1 MHIFFENKMNE
12 YSFKKQKGEIKL
24 IQQIK
29 KAAVLGSGVMGSGIA
44 AHLANIGIPTL
55 LLDIAPRELTDAE
68 KAKGLTL
75 ENKEVRNRISEAN
88 RQKLL
93 KQKPAP
99 LTSKKN
105 IALIEAGNFEDD
117 MERLKDVD
125 WIIEVVVENLSIKK
139 QVFEK
144 VDQHRK
150 PGSIVSSNTS
160 GISVEAMSE
169 GRSEDFQKHF
179 LGTHF
184 FNPPRYLKLLEVIPT
199 KNTSSEVL
207 SFMKQFGEDVLGK
220 GVVEAKD
227 TPNFIAN
234 RIGTYG
240 LLVTVQEM
248 LKGGYSVGEVDSI
261 TGPLIGRPKSAT
273 FRTLDVVGL
282 DTFIHVANNV
292 YEQVGGK
299 EKEVFEVPDFM
310 KVMQEKG
317 WLGSKTG
324 QGFFLKKGKEIL
336 ELNPETLEYGPR
348 QKLKTAAT
356 ELAKQEKGTAGKLKA
371 LVYSD
376 DRSGQLLWNILSPA
390 LLYSA
395 QLHGEIAD
403 DVTAIDRAMKWGFGW
418 ELGPFETW
426 DAIGVEKSVRK
437 MEEAGE
443 EVPAWVKEMLEKG
456 INSFYKEEEGQKYFY
471 HNGEYRLIEE
481 NPKVINLKQLKKQKG
496 VIKKNTGAS
505 LVDIGDGVALLEF
518 HSQSNAIGLD
528 IIQMIN
534 FAVDEV
540 EKNYK
545 GLVIGNQGKNFCV
558 GANLGMILME
568 AQDDNIYELDM
579 VVRHFQNAMMKIKYS
594 AKPVVAAPFGMT
606 LGGGAEVCLPA
617 AHIQASSET
626 YMGLVEVGVGLIPG
640 GSGNKELYLK
650 HLENMPNGVE
660 FDLQKVANK
669 VFESIAMA
677 KVSTSGEEARD
688 NNFLNLADGIS
699 VNGDHLL
706 YDAKQAVLALHE
718 KGYKPPV
725 RNKVPVVGETGY
737 ATLLLGAQ
745 AMLYS
750 GYISE
755 HDLKIAKKLAY
766 VIAGGKVP
774 YGTEVDEQYLLDLE
788 REAFLSLVAEPKSQ
802 QRMQHMLLKGKPLR
816 N

>member
-1 MHIFFENKMNE
+1 MKLV
-12 YSFKKQKGEIKL
+12 QK
-24 IQQIK
+24 IK

-55 LLDIAPRELTDAE
+55 LLDIVPRELTDAE
-68 KAKGLTL
+68 KTKGLTL
-75 ENKEVRNRISEAN
+75 EDKIVRNRISETGK
-88 RQKLL
+88 QKLL

-105 IALIEAGNFEDD
+105 IALIEAGNFDDD

-125 WIIEVVVENLSIKK
+125 WIIEVVVENLNVKK

-144 VDQHRK
+144 VEQFRK
-150 PGSIVSSNTS
+150 QGSIVSSNTS
-160 GISVEAMSE
+160 GISVEAMAE

-199 KNTSSEVL
+199 KNTDLEVL
-207 SFMKQFGEDVLGK
+207 TFMKQFGEDVLGK

-282 DTFIHVANNV
+282 DTFAHVANNV
-292 YEQVGGK
+292 YEQVEGK
-299 EKEVFEVPDFM
+299 EKQVFEVPSFM
-310 KVMQEKG
+310 KEMLNKG
-317 WLGSKTG
+317 LLGSKSG

-336 ELNPETLEYGPR
+336 ELDPENLEYGPR
-348 QKLKTAAT
+348 KKLKTAAT
-356 ELAKQEKGTAGKLKA
+356 ELSKQEKGTANKMKA
-371 LVYSD
+371 LVYAD
-376 DRSGQLLWNILSPA
+376 DRAGQLLWKVLSPA
-390 LLYSA
+390 LIYSA
-395 QLHGEIAD
+395 QLLGEIAD
-403 DVTAIDRAMKWGFGW
+403 DVVAIDQAMKWGFGW

-426 DAIGVEKSVRK
+426 DAIGVEKSVKK
-437 MEEAGE
+437 MEDNGE
-443 EVPAWVKEMLEKG
+443 EVPVWVKEMLEKG
-456 INSFYKEEEGQKYFY
+456 FTSFYKEENGDQYFY
-471 HNGEYRLIEE
+471 ENGDYKLVEE
-481 NPKVINLKQLKKQKG
+481 NPKVINLKRLKKKKG
-496 VIKKNTGAS
+496 VIKKNSGAS
-505 LVDIGDGVALLEF
+505 LIDLGDGVALLEF
-518 HSQSNAIGLD
+518 HSRSNAIGLD

-534 FAVDEV
+534 FAIDEV
-540 EKNYK
+540 EKNFK

-579 VVRHFQNAMMKIKYS
+579 VVRHFQQAMMKIKYS
-594 AKPVVAAPFGMT
+594 SKPVVAAPFGMT
-606 LGGGAEVCLPA
+606 LGGGSEVCLPT

-640 GSGNKELYLK
+640 GSGNKELYIK
-650 HLENMPNGVE
+650 HLESMPNDVE
-660 FDLQKVANK
+660 FDLQKIANK

-688 NNFLNLADGIS
+688 NNFLNFADGIS

-706 YDAKQAVLALHE
+706 YDAKQAVLSLSE
-718 KGYKPPV
+718 KGYNPPV
-725 RNKVPVVGETGY
+725 RKKVPVVGETGY

-745 AMLYS
+745 AMKYS

>member
-1 MHIFFENKMNE
+1 M
-12 YSFKKQKGEIKL
+12 
-24 IQQIK
+24 QQIK

-55 LLDIAPRELTDAE
+55 LLDIVPRELNETE

-75 ENKEVRNRISEAN
+75 DDKAVRNRISEAG

-99 LTSKKN
+99 LTSKEN
-105 IALIEAGNFEDD
+105 LSLVEAGNFDDD

-125 WIIEVVVENLSIKK
+125 WVIEVVVENLDIKK

-144 VDQHRK
+144 VDRYRK

-160 GISVEAMSE
+160 GISVEAMSA

-199 KNTSSEVL
+199 KNTDAKVL
-207 SFMKQFGEDVLGK
+207 SFMKQFGEDKLGK

-240 LLVTVQEM
+240 LLVTLQEM

-282 DTFIHVANNV
+282 DTFVHVANNV
-292 YEQVGGK
+292 YEQVEGK
-299 EKEVFEVPDFM
+299 EKEVFTVPDFM
-310 KVMQEKG
+310 KEMLNKG

-324 QGFFLKKGKEIL
+324 QGFFLKQGKEIL
-336 ELNPETLEYGPR
+336 ELDPNTFEYGPR
-348 QKLKTAAT
+348 KKLKTAAT
-356 ELAKQEKGTAGKLKA
+356 ELSKQEKGTANKMKA
-371 LVYSD
+371 LIYAD
-376 DRSGQLLWNILSPA
+376 DRAGQLLWNILSPA

-395 QLHGEIAD
+395 ELLGTIAD
-403 DVTAIDRAMKWGFGW
+403 DVVAIDQAMNWGFGW
-418 ELGPFETW
+418 ELGPFEIW
-426 DAIGVEKSVRK
+426 DAIGVEKAVKK
-437 MEEAGE
+437 MEEAGL
-443 EVPAWVKEMLEKG
+443 EVPVWVKEMLDNG
-456 INSFYKEEEGQKYFY
+456 HASFYKEAEDGNLFFY
-471 HNGEYRLIEE
+471 ENGEYKPVVE
-481 NPKVINLKQLKKQKG
+481 NPKKINLKRLKKQKG
-496 VIKKNTGAS
+496 VIKKNSGAS
-505 LVDIGDGVALLEF
+505 LIDLGDGVALLEF
-518 HSQSNAIGLD
+518 HSKSNALGLD
-528 IIQMIN
+528 SIQMIN
-534 FAVDEV
+534 YSIDEV
-540 EKNYK
+540 EKNFK
-545 GLVIGNQGKNFCV
+545 GLVIGNQGKNFSV
-558 GANLGMILME
+558 GANLAMILME

-579 VVRHFQNAMMKIKYS
+579 VVRHFQQAMMKIKYS
-594 AKPVVAAPFGMT
+594 SKPVVAAPFGMT
-606 LGGGAEVCLPA
+606 LGGGSEVCLPT

-640 GSGNKELYLK
+640 GGGNKELYLK
-650 HLENMPNGVE
+650 HLNNLPNGVE

-677 KVSTSGEEARD
+677 KVSTSGDEARE
-688 NNFLNLADGIS
+688 NNFLNAADGIS

-706 YDAKQAVLALHE
+706 YDAKQAVLALYE
-718 KGYKPPV
+718 RGYQPPI
-725 RNKVPVVGETGY
+725 RKKVPVVGETGY

-745 AMLYS
+745 TMLYS

-774 YGTEVDEQYLLDLE
+774 FGTEVDEQYLLDLE
-788 REAFLSLVAEPKSQ
+788 REAFLSLLAEPKTL
-802 QRMQHMLLKGKPLR
+802 QRMQHMLVKGKPLR

>member
-1 MHIFFENKMNE
+1 M
-12 YSFKKQKGEIKL
+12 

-75 ENKEVRNRISEAN
+75 ENKAVRNRISEGN

-139 QVFEK
+139 QIFEK

-184 FNPPRYLKLLEVIPT
+184 FNPPRYLKLLEVIPA
-199 KNTSSEVL
+199 KKTSSEVL

-292 YEQVGGK
+292 YDQVVGK

-310 KVMQEKG
+310 RVMQEKG

-348 QKLKTAAT
+348 QKLKTAST

-456 INSFYKEEEGQKYFY
+456 FNSFYKEEEGQKYFY

-540 EKNYK
+540 EQNYK

-579 VVRHFQNAMMKIKYS
+579 VVRHFQNAMLKIKYS
-594 AKPVVAAPFGMT
+594 SKPVVAAPFGMT

-650 HLENMPNGVE
+650 HLESMPNGVE

-725 RNKVPVVGETGY
+725 RKKVPVVGETGY